1 MICEEWKQLAGIFHF
16 AIQAYLWYQG
26 TNPDPY
32 KFYETSLPPN
42 LTTKDIKVIN
52 ILPGLGKIYI
62 CLKLDKKVLNIPT
75 AFF

>member
-1 MICEEWKQLAGIFHF
+1 MLGMEVVSR
-16 AIQAYLWYQG
+16 YLPFCYSSLFVVPG
-26 TNPDPY
+26 HKPY

-42 LTTKDIKVIN
+42 LTTKDIKVID

-62 CLKLDKKVLNIPT
+62 CLKLDKKVLNIPN